1 MYSFLTCTI
10 SFGLDSLFRKL
21 GIFATWTLPHQW
33 TNGFYEKALSVL
45 SELFP
50 IDRSMPSSVSSCV
63 TRQSSPLAR
72 SIATEPSSIAPSE
85 DDRKGTVDENTLQQ
99 GYKNIFQS
107 HLTQTVRHNTGHFSA
122 SMGASIFPPSAYWT
136 AEEKDLF
143 FHALARHSPLRPD
156 LIAAE
161 IRTKTLVDVCGYIAL
176 LRNGAQKSE
185 TGVSLHDLPAA
196 LEMSDHWIEFEEKQ
210 AFVLIDAVAGW
221 EVHQKEKDRKETLQN
236 IKDRKKPIKGAVKD
250 RTWDVRAEETVWL
263 QSYEK
268 RRAELEEA
276 WEKEDALAV
285 LDAVDLQMLDA
296 VVRKGIEE
304 QESEA
309 GFDIAAASPTLQV
322 HTDDGLDLG
331 SLSPA
336 ERRKVKNRLYMRRK
350 RAQAAGKDFNE
361 SITRLKPGRKPQT
374 TPKDSAPSSKAS
386 SQEHEFLELGME
398 GEGDPEDERLGE
410 EGGNMED
417 TGRKKKVGQRGRT
430 RAEKAVAKFAKYGLN
445 FEHLK
450 EHELDLFYFRRFG
463 SLML

>member
-1 MYSFLTCTI
+1 
-10 SFGLDSLFRKL
+10 
-21 GIFATWTLPHQW
+21 
-33 TNGFYEKALSVL
+33 
-45 SELFP
+45 
-50 IDRSMPSSVSSCV
+50 MPSSVSSCV

-72 SIATEPSSIAPSE
+72 SIATEPYSIAPSE
-85 DDRKGTVDENTLQQ
+85 DDSEGTVDENTLLQ
-99 GYKNIFQS
+99 GYKSIFQR
-107 HLTQTVRHNTGHFSA
+107 HLAQTLRHNTGHFSA

-185 TGVSLHDLPAA
+185 TGVSLHDLSAA
-196 LEMSDHWIEFEEKQ
+196 LEMSDNWIEFEEKQ

-221 EVHQKEKDRKETLQN
+221 EVDQKEKDRMGILQN
-236 IKDRKKPIKGAVKD
+236 IKDRKKPMKGAVID
-250 RTWDVRAEETVWL
+250 RTWDVRAEEAVWL

-268 RRAELEEA
+268 RRAELGET

-309 GFDIAAASPTLQV
+309 GFNMAAASPRLQV
-322 HTDDGLDLG
+322 SADDGLDLG

-350 RAQAAGKDFNE
+350 RAQATGKDFDE
-361 SITRLKPGRKPQT
+361 SITRLKPGRKPQAA
-374 TPKDSAPSSKAS
+374 PKDSAPSSRAS
-386 SQEHEFLELGME
+386 SQEHESLELGME
-398 GEGDPEDERLGE
+398 VKEGDPEDERLGE
-410 EGGNMED
+410 EGGYMED
-417 TGRKKKVGQRGRT
+417 TGRKKKRGRT

-450 EHELDLFYFRRFG
+450 EHELDLFYLRRFG